1 MIHKVIFLLT
11 FIFSVLG
18 LKAQKLWYRVD
29 DPESNSCFF
38 IDTLGQKCPAGE
50 HQKMAINLE
59 FSEGLIC
66 INFKKKPTDTN
77 AWGCLNDKGD
87 TIIKGKYLEPF
98 YFYNGIARVAVEP
111 MPLKISLDGIEPDYL
126 YQYITAQGLPINDK
140 LFDGDGSYDMDHNWA
155 VTKSG
160 FQWYI
165 LSKSGK
171 LKELS
176 VDYETVDAFSNGFAK
191 CKRMNHYTVYI
202 DTTGWPVIDIPNE
215 NFTGEFYNGFAPYS
229 TVDNK
234 YGFMN
239 TKGQPAT
246 PCIYEEVSY
255 FNEELAAIKMYNK
268 WGFIDTK
275 GKVVVKPE
283 YDKAEPFVKGLA
295 RVFSNGKYGFIDKTG
310 KVVIPIKL
318 NDANG
323 FFSNGLVSISDET
336 QMWGVINN
344 KGELIIKPQFINPF
358 QFDIYGFATVDY
370 TDKHSYKKGKLISY
384 EKALINKHGK
394 VVWCSGEKLSLK

>member
-1 MIHKVIFLLT
+1 M
-11 FIFSVLG
+11 
-18 LKAQKLWYRVD
+18 AQTIWYRVD
-29 DPESNSCFF
+29 DPESNTCFF
-38 IDTLGQKCPAGE
+38 IDTIGQKCPIGD
-50 HQKMAINLE
+50 HQKLAINLE

-66 INFKKKPTDTN
+66 VNFKKNPSDNN
-77 AWGCLNDKGD
+77 AWGCLNEKGD

-98 YFYNGIARVAVEP
+98 YFKNGIARVAVES

-126 YQYITAQGLPINDK
+126 YQYINTQGWPINEK
-140 LFDGDGSYDMDHNWA
+140 LFDGDGSYDMDHSWT

-165 LSKSGK
+165 LSKNGK

-176 VDYETVDAFSNGFAK
+176 VDYETVNAFSNGLAK

-215 NFTGEFYNGFAPYS
+215 NYTGDFYNGYAPCS
-229 TVDNK
+229 TVDGK
-234 YGFMN
+234 YGFVN
-239 TKGQPAT
+239 NKGQPAT
-246 PCIYEEVSY
+246 PCIYEEVFY
-255 FNEELAAIKMYNK
+255 FNDELAAIKMYNK

-283 YDKAEPFVKGLA
+283 YDKAEPFVEGLA
-295 RVFSNGKYGFIDKTG
+295 RVFSNGKYGFIDRTG
-310 KVVIPIKL
+310 KLVVSIKL

-323 FFSNGLVSISDET
+323 FFSNGLAAISDET
-336 QMWGVINN
+336 QMWGLINK

-358 QFDIYGFATVDY
+358 QFDKYGFSTVDY

-394 VVWCSGEKLSLK
+394 VIWYSGEKLSLK